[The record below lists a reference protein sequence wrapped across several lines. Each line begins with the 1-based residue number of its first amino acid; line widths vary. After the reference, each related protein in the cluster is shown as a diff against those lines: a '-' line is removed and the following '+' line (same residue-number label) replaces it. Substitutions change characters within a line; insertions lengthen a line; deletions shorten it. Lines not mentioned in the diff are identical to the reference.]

1 MNKQYYSKTYIPSII
16 KWGKITLLMG
26 IGASFLPAIVISF
39 IFGYM
44 PPVSAIIAGTIS
56 QISVSGAFYIV
67 EPISYFPILGIPG
80 TYMAFLSGNTSNMRV
95 PCSSVAQEAAGVELG
110 TEEGSV
116 ISTIGIAVSVIVNI
130 IILTVGAI
138 GGNTIINAMP
148 EGVKGALSFL
158 LPALYGAVFGQF
170 AIARPKLAIVAVAI
184 AFGMKWLLL
193 NGFLDF
199 FPGTPSY
206 AVILVAVFGSI
217 FAGSLIY
224 KKELT
229 EDENAE
235 EKEGK

>member
-1 MNKQYYSKTYIPSII
+1 
-16 KWGKITLLMG
+16 
-26 IGASFLPAIVISF
+26 
-39 IFGYM
+39 
-44 PPVSAIIAGTIS
+44 
-56 QISVSGAFYIV
+56 
-67 EPISYFPILGIPG
+67 
-80 TYMAFLSGNTSNMRV
+80 
-95 PCSSVAQEAAGVELG
+95 
-110 TEEGSV
+110 
-116 ISTIGIAVSVIVNI
+116 
-130 IILTVGAI
+130 
-138 GGNTIINAMP
+138 MP

-199 FPGTPSY
+199 LPGTPSY